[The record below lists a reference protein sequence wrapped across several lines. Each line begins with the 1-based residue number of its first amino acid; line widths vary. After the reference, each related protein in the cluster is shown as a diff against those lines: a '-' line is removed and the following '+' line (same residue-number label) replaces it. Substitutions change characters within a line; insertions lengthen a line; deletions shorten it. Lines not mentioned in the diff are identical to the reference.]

1 MSLSEHKE
9 EARAG
14 RTSLWSGL
22 LLGGLLMVFV
32 AAFLYVAYM
41 FLSWGQ
47 SAAAQAP
54 EMAPLSLPKLVR
66 PVAETGETVETAS
79 GTLFQPVSRGVTEDQ
94 PAAMDRTTVLL
105 MGVDARPGQR
115 VARTDTIIVLTLN
128 PQTGSAGMLSIP
140 RDMWVNIP
148 GYDYYKINQ
157 AYYFGELDQLPGGG
171 PALAVKT
178 VESFIGV
185 PINYYAQID
194 FGAFVRVIDEI
205 GGVKIDVPEKI
216 TIDPIGD
223 SPKVTLEPGR
233 YTLNGELALAYARSR
248 KGSGDDFARAERQQQ
263 VILAVRDRIL
273 QFDQMP
279 SLVTK
284 APKIYQE
291 ISSGLQT
298 NLTFDQAFR
307 LGLLAMELPAENIRK
322 AVIGPSEVEFAK
334 SPDGLDILIP
344 YPDRIRLVRDQVFTS
359 GDSISP
365 IALTED
371 LKSQVATEAAR
382 ISVQNGSYTT
392 GLAALTAEFF
402 RSQGL
407 TVTEETNASDIYSVT
422 TIYVL
427 SGKPYTVRYLA
438 DIMQVENIRIYNRYE
453 PTASVDLIVT
463 LGTDWADANPMP

>member
-1 MSLSEHKE
+1 MTQKN
-9 EARAG
+9 
-14 RTSLWSGL
+14 TSQPRRRVVFDRLTIL
-22 LLGGLLMVFV
+22 LLIVFV
-32 AAFLYVAYM
+32 ILAIVTGVAV
-41 FLSWGQ
+41 FRLVKNTVAGWNITPLEGVSIQ
-47 SAAAQAP
+47 STTTVNGTP
-54 EMAPLSLPKLVR
+54 VSLPGGALQ
-66 PVAETGETVETAS
+66 PEGGPTAEPWDGN
-79 GTLFQPVSRGVTEDQ
+79 SRVTI
-94 PAAMDRTTVLL
+94 LL
-105 MGVDARPGQR
+105 MGLDYRDWEAGEVP
-115 VARTDTIIVLTLN
+115 RTDSMILLTIDPMTS
-128 PQTGSAGMLSIP
+128 SAGMLSIP

-307 LGLLAMELPAENIRK
+307 LGLLAMDLPAENIRK

>member
-1 MSLSEHKE
+1 MTQKN
-9 EARAG
+9 
-14 RTSLWSGL
+14 TSQPRRRVVFDRLTIL
-22 LLGGLLMVFV
+22 LLIVFV
-32 AAFLYVAYM
+32 ILAIVTGVAV
-41 FLSWGQ
+41 FRLVKNTVAGWNITPLEGVSIQ
-47 SAAAQAP
+47 STTTVNGTP
-54 EMAPLSLPKLVR
+54 VSLPGGALQ
-66 PVAETGETVETAS
+66 PEGGPTAEPWDGN
-79 GTLFQPVSRGVTEDQ
+79 SRITI
-94 PAAMDRTTVLL
+94 LL
-105 MGVDARPGQR
+105 MGLDYRDWEAGEVP
-115 VARTDTIIVLTLN
+115 RTDSMILLTIDPMTS
-128 PQTGSAGMLSIP
+128 SAGMLSIP

-298 NLTFDQAFR
+298 NLTFDQAFQ

>member
-1 MSLSEHKE
+1 MTQKN
-9 EARAG
+9 
-14 RTSLWSGL
+14 TSQPRRRVVFDRLTIL
-22 LLGGLLMVFV
+22 LLIVFV
-32 AAFLYVAYM
+32 ILAIVTGVAV
-41 FLSWGQ
+41 FRLVKNTVAGWNITPLEGVSIQ
-47 SAAAQAP
+47 STTTVNGTP
-54 EMAPLSLPKLVR
+54 VSLPGGALQ
-66 PVAETGETVETAS
+66 PEGGPTAEPWDGN
-79 GTLFQPVSRGVTEDQ
+79 SRITI
-94 PAAMDRTTVLL
+94 LL
-105 MGVDARPGQR
+105 MGLDYKDWEAGEVP
-115 VARTDTIIVLTLN
+115 RTDSMILLTIDPMTS
-128 PQTGSAGMLSIP
+128 SAGMLSIP

-248 KGSGDDFARAERQQQ
+248 KGSSDFARAERQQQ

>member
-1 MSLSEHKE
+1 MTQKN
-9 EARAG
+9 
-14 RTSLWSGL
+14 TSQPRRRVVFDRLTIL
-22 LLGGLLMVFV
+22 LLIVFV
-32 AAFLYVAYM
+32 ILAIVTGVAV
-41 FLSWGQ
+41 FRLVKNTVAGWNITPLEGVSIQ
-47 SAAAQAP
+47 STTTVNGTP
-54 EMAPLSLPKLVR
+54 VSLPGGALQ
-66 PVAETGETVETAS
+66 PEGGPTAEPWDGN
-79 GTLFQPVSRGVTEDQ
+79 SRVTI
-94 PAAMDRTTVLL
+94 LL
-105 MGVDARPGQR
+105 MGLDYRDWEAGEVP
-115 VARTDTIIVLTLN
+115 RTDSMILLTIDPMTS
-128 PQTGSAGMLSIP
+128 SAGMLSIP

-157 AYYFGELDQLPGGG
+157 AYFFGELDQLPGGG

>member
-1 MSLSEHKE
+1 MTQKN
-9 EARAG
+9 
-14 RTSLWSGL
+14 TSQPRRRVVFDRLTIL
-22 LLGGLLMVFV
+22 LLIVFV
-32 AAFLYVAYM
+32 ILAIVTGVAV
-41 FLSWGQ
+41 FRLVKNTVAGWNITPLEGVSIQ
-47 SAAAQAP
+47 STTTVDGTP
-54 EMAPLSLPKLVR
+54 VSLPGGALQ
-66 PVAETGETVETAS
+66 PEGGPTAEPWDGN
-79 GTLFQPVSRGVTEDQ
+79 SRVTI
-94 PAAMDRTTVLL
+94 LL
-105 MGVDARPGQR
+105 MGLDYKDWEAGEVP
-115 VARTDTIIVLTLN
+115 RTDSMILLTIDPMTS
-128 PQTGSAGMLSIP
+128 SAGMLSIP

>member
-1 MSLSEHKE
+1 MTQKN
-9 EARAG
+9 
-14 RTSLWSGL
+14 TSQPRRRVVFDRLTIL
-22 LLGGLLMVFV
+22 LLIVFV
-32 AAFLYVAYM
+32 ILAIVTGVAV
-41 FLSWGQ
+41 FRLVKNTVAGWNITPLEGVSIQ
-47 SAAAQAP
+47 STTTVDGTP
-54 EMAPLSLPKLVR
+54 VSLPGGALQ
-66 PVAETGETVETAS
+66 PEGGPTAEPWDGN
-79 GTLFQPVSRGVTEDQ
+79 SRVTI
-94 PAAMDRTTVLL
+94 LL
-105 MGVDARPGQR
+105 MGLDYRDWEAGEVP
-115 VARTDTIIVLTLN
+115 RTDSMILLTIDPMTS
-128 PQTGSAGMLSIP
+128 SAGMLSIP

-157 AYYFGELDQLPGGG
+157 AYFFGELDQLPGGG

>member
-1 MSLSEHKE
+1 MTQKN
-9 EARAG
+9 
-14 RTSLWSGL
+14 TSQPRRRVVFDRLTIL
-22 LLGGLLMVFV
+22 LLIVFV
-32 AAFLYVAYM
+32 ILAIVTGVAV
-41 FLSWGQ
+41 FRLVKNTVAGWNITPLEGVSIQ
-47 SAAAQAP
+47 STTTVNGTP
-54 EMAPLSLPKLVR
+54 VSLPGGALQ
-66 PVAETGETVETAS
+66 PEGGPTAEPWDGN
-79 GTLFQPVSRGVTEDQ
+79 SRVTI
-94 PAAMDRTTVLL
+94 LL
-105 MGVDARPGQR
+105 MGLDYKDWEAGEVP
-115 VARTDTIIVLTLN
+115 RTDSMILLTIDPMTS
-128 PQTGSAGMLSIP
+128 SAGMLSIP

>member
-1 MSLSEHKE
+1 MTQKN
-9 EARAG
+9 
-14 RTSLWSGL
+14 TSQPRRRVVFDRLTIL
-22 LLGGLLMVFV
+22 LLIVFV
-32 AAFLYVAYM
+32 ILAIVTGVAV
-41 FLSWGQ
+41 FRLVKNTVAGWNITPLEGVSIQ
-47 SAAAQAP
+47 STTTVNGTP
-54 EMAPLSLPKLVR
+54 VSLPGGALQ
-66 PVAETGETVETAS
+66 PEGGPTAEPWDGN
-79 GTLFQPVSRGVTEDQ
+79 SRITI
-94 PAAMDRTTVLL
+94 LL
-105 MGVDARPGQR
+105 MGLDYKDWEAGEVP
-115 VARTDTIIVLTLN
+115 RTDSMILLTIDPMTS
-128 PQTGSAGMLSIP
+128 SAGMLSIP

-248 KGSGDDFARAERQQQ
+248 KGSSDFARAERQQQ

-392 GLAALTAEFF
+392 GLAAQTAEFF

-438 DIMQVENIRIYNRYE
+438 DIMRVENIRIYNRYE

>member
-1 MSLSEHKE
+1 MTQKN
-9 EARAG
+9 
-14 RTSLWSGL
+14 TSQPRRRVVFDRLTIL
-22 LLGGLLMVFV
+22 LLIVFV
-32 AAFLYVAYM
+32 ILAIVTGVAV
-41 FLSWGQ
+41 FRLVKNTVAGWNITPLEGVSIQ
-47 SAAAQAP
+47 STTTVDGTP
-54 EMAPLSLPKLVR
+54 VSLPGGALQ
-66 PVAETGETVETAS
+66 PEGGPTAEPWDGN
-79 GTLFQPVSRGVTEDQ
+79 SRITI
-94 PAAMDRTTVLL
+94 LL
-105 MGVDARPGQR
+105 MGLDYKDWEAGEVP
-115 VARTDTIIVLTLN
+115 RTDSMILLTIDPMTS
-128 PQTGSAGMLSIP
+128 SAGMLSIP

>member
-1 MSLSEHKE
+1 MTQKN
-9 EARAG
+9 
-14 RTSLWSGL
+14 TSQPRRRVVFDRLTIL
-22 LLGGLLMVFV
+22 LLIVFV
-32 AAFLYVAYM
+32 ILAIVTGVAV
-41 FLSWGQ
+41 FRLVKNTVAGWNITPLEGVSIQ
-47 SAAAQAP
+47 STTTVNGTP
-54 EMAPLSLPKLVR
+54 VSLPGGALQ
-66 PVAETGETVETAS
+66 PEGGPTAEPWDGN
-79 GTLFQPVSRGVTEDQ
+79 SRITI
-94 PAAMDRTTVLL
+94 LL
-105 MGVDARPGQR
+105 MGLDYRDWEAGEVP
-115 VARTDTIIVLTLN
+115 RTDSMILLTIDPMTS
-128 PQTGSAGMLSIP
+128 SAGMLSIP

>member
-1 MSLSEHKE
+1 MTQKN
-9 EARAG
+9 
-14 RTSLWSGL
+14 TSQPRRRVVFDRLTIL
-22 LLGGLLMVFV
+22 LLIVFV
-32 AAFLYVAYM
+32 ILAIVTGVAV
-41 FLSWGQ
+41 FRLVKNTVAGWNITPLEGVSIQ
-47 SAAAQAP
+47 STTTVNGTP
-54 EMAPLSLPKLVR
+54 VSLPGGALQ
-66 PVAETGETVETAS
+66 PEGGPTAEPWDGN
-79 GTLFQPVSRGVTEDQ
+79 SRVTI
-94 PAAMDRTTVLL
+94 LL
-105 MGVDARPGQR
+105 MGLDYKDWEAGEVP
-115 VARTDTIIVLTLN
+115 RTDSMILLTIDPMTS
-128 PQTGSAGMLSIP
+128 SAGMLSIP

-157 AYYFGELDQLPGGG
+157 AYFFGELDQLPGGG

>member
-1 MSLSEHKE
+1 LP
-9 EARAG
+9 
-14 RTSLWSGL
+14 
-22 LLGGLLMVFV
+22 GGAL
-32 AAFLYVAYM
+32 
-41 FLSWGQ
+41 Q
-47 SAAAQAP
+47 P
-54 EMAPLSLPKLVR
+54 EGGPT
-66 PVAETGETVETAS
+66 AEPWDGN
-79 GTLFQPVSRGVTEDQ
+79 SRVTI
-94 PAAMDRTTVLL
+94 LL
-105 MGVDARPGQR
+105 MGLDYRDWEAGEVP
-115 VARTDTIIVLTLN
+115 RTDSMILLTIDPMTS
-128 PQTGSAGMLSIP
+128 SAGMLSIP

>member
-1 MSLSEHKE
+1 MTQKN
-9 EARAG
+9 
-14 RTSLWSGL
+14 TSQPRRRVVFDRLTIL
-22 LLGGLLMVFV
+22 LLIVFV
-32 AAFLYVAYM
+32 ILAIVTGVAV
-41 FLSWGQ
+41 FRLVKNTVAGWNITPLEGVSIQ
-47 SAAAQAP
+47 STTTVNGTP
-54 EMAPLSLPKLVR
+54 VSLPGGALQ
-66 PVAETGETVETAS
+66 PEGGPTAEPWDGN
-79 GTLFQPVSRGVTEDQ
+79 SRVTI
-94 PAAMDRTTVLL
+94 LL
-105 MGVDARPGQR
+105 MGLDYKDWEAGEVP
-115 VARTDTIIVLTLN
+115 RTDSMILLTIDPMTS
-128 PQTGSAGMLSIP
+128 SAGMLSIP

-248 KGSGDDFARAERQQQ
+248 KGSTDFARAERQQQ

>member
-1 MSLSEHKE
+1 MTQKN
-9 EARAG
+9 
-14 RTSLWSGL
+14 TSQPRRRVVFDRLTIL
-22 LLGGLLMVFV
+22 LLIVFV
-32 AAFLYVAYM
+32 ILAIVTGVAV
-41 FLSWGQ
+41 FRLVKNTVAGWNITPLEGVSIQ
-47 SAAAQAP
+47 STTTVNGTP
-54 EMAPLSLPKLVR
+54 VSLPGGALQ
-66 PVAETGETVETAS
+66 PEGGPTAEPWDGN
-79 GTLFQPVSRGVTEDQ
+79 SRITI
-94 PAAMDRTTVLL
+94 LL
-105 MGVDARPGQR
+105 MGLDYKDWEAGEVP
-115 VARTDTIIVLTLN
+115 RTDSMILLTIDPMTS
-128 PQTGSAGMLSIP
+128 SAGMLSIP

>member
-1 MSLSEHKE
+1 MTQKN
-9 EARAG
+9 
-14 RTSLWSGL
+14 TSQPRRRVVFDRLTIL
-22 LLGGLLMVFV
+22 LLIVFV
-32 AAFLYVAYM
+32 ILAIVTGVAV
-41 FLSWGQ
+41 FRLVKNTVAGWNITPLEGVSIQ
-47 SAAAQAP
+47 STTTVNGTP
-54 EMAPLSLPKLVR
+54 VSLPGGALQ
-66 PVAETGETVETAS
+66 PEGGPTAEPWDGN
-79 GTLFQPVSRGVTEDQ
+79 SRVTI
-94 PAAMDRTTVLL
+94 LL
-105 MGVDARPGQR
+105 MGLDYKDWEAGEVP
-115 VARTDTIIVLTLN
+115 RTDSMILLTIDPMTS
-128 PQTGSAGMLSIP
+128 SAGMLSIP

-157 AYYFGELDQLPGGG
+157 AYFFGELDQLPGGG

-248 KGSGDDFARAERQQQ
+248 KGSTDFARAERQQQ

>member
-1 MSLSEHKE
+1 MTQKN
-9 EARAG
+9 
-14 RTSLWSGL
+14 TSQPRRRVVFDRLTIL
-22 LLGGLLMVFV
+22 LLIVFV
-32 AAFLYVAYM
+32 ILAIVTGVAV
-41 FLSWGQ
+41 FRLVKNTVAGWNITPLEGVSIQ
-47 SAAAQAP
+47 STTTVNGTP
-54 EMAPLSLPKLVR
+54 VSLPGGALQ
-66 PVAETGETVETAS
+66 PEGGPTAEPWDGN
-79 GTLFQPVSRGVTEDQ
+79 SRVTI
-94 PAAMDRTTVLL
+94 LL
-105 MGVDARPGQR
+105 MGLDYRDWEAGEVP
-115 VARTDTIIVLTLN
+115 RTDSMILLTIDPMTS
-128 PQTGSAGMLSIP
+128 SAGMLSIP

-248 KGSGDDFARAERQQQ
+248 KGSTDFARAERQQQ

>member
-1 MSLSEHKE
+1 MTQKN
-9 EARAG
+9 
-14 RTSLWSGL
+14 TSQPRRRVVFDRLTIL
-22 LLGGLLMVFV
+22 LLIVFV
-32 AAFLYVAYM
+32 ILAIVTGVAV
-41 FLSWGQ
+41 FRLVKNTVAGWNITPLEGVSIQ
-47 SAAAQAP
+47 STTTVNGTP
-54 EMAPLSLPKLVR
+54 VSLPGGALQ
-66 PVAETGETVETAS
+66 PEGGPTAEPWDGN
-79 GTLFQPVSRGVTEDQ
+79 SRVTI
-94 PAAMDRTTVLL
+94 LL
-105 MGVDARPGQR
+105 MGLDYRDWEAGEVP
-115 VARTDTIIVLTLN
+115 RTDSMILLTIDPMTS
-128 PQTGSAGMLSIP
+128 SAGMLSIP

-157 AYYFGELDQLPGGG
+157 AYFFGELDQLPGGG

-248 KGSGDDFARAERQQQ
+248 KGSTDFARAERQQQ

>member
-1 MSLSEHKE
+1 MTQKN
-9 EARAG
+9 
-14 RTSLWSGL
+14 TSQPRRRVVFDRLTIL
-22 LLGGLLMVFV
+22 LLIVFV
-32 AAFLYVAYM
+32 ILAIVTGVAV
-41 FLSWGQ
+41 FRLVKNTVAGWNITPLEGVSIQ
-47 SAAAQAP
+47 STTTVNGTP
-54 EMAPLSLPKLVR
+54 VSLPGGALQ
-66 PVAETGETVETAS
+66 PEGGPTAEPWDGN
-79 GTLFQPVSRGVTEDQ
+79 SRVTI
-94 PAAMDRTTVLL
+94 LL
-105 MGVDARPGQR
+105 MGLDYRDWEAGEVP
-115 VARTDTIIVLTLN
+115 RTDSMILLTIDPMTS
-128 PQTGSAGMLSIP
+128 SAGMLSIP

>member
-1 MSLSEHKE
+1 MTQKN
-9 EARAG
+9 
-14 RTSLWSGL
+14 TSQPRRRVVFDRLTIL
-22 LLGGLLMVFV
+22 LLIVFV
-32 AAFLYVAYM
+32 ILAIVTGVAV
-41 FLSWGQ
+41 FRLVKNTVAGWNITPLEGVSIQ
-47 SAAAQAP
+47 STTTVDGTP
-54 EMAPLSLPKLVR
+54 VSLPGGALQ
-66 PVAETGETVETAS
+66 PEGGPTAEPWDGN
-79 GTLFQPVSRGVTEDQ
+79 SRVTI
-94 PAAMDRTTVLL
+94 LL
-105 MGVDARPGQR
+105 MGLDYRDWEAGEVP
-115 VARTDTIIVLTLN
+115 RTDSMILLTIDPMTS
-128 PQTGSAGMLSIP
+128 SAGMLSIP

>member
-1 MSLSEHKE
+1 MTQKN
-9 EARAG
+9 
-14 RTSLWSGL
+14 TSQPRRRVVFDRLTIL
-22 LLGGLLMVFV
+22 LLIVFV
-32 AAFLYVAYM
+32 ILAIVTGVAV
-41 FLSWGQ
+41 FRLVKNTVAGWNITPLEGVSIQ
-47 SAAAQAP
+47 STTTVNGTP
-54 EMAPLSLPKLVR
+54 VSLPGGALQ
-66 PVAETGETVETAS
+66 PEGGPTAEPWDGN
-79 GTLFQPVSRGVTEDQ
+79 SRVTI
-94 PAAMDRTTVLL
+94 LL
-105 MGVDARPGQR
+105 MGLNYRDWEAGEVP
-115 VARTDTIIVLTLN
+115 RTDSMILLTIDPMTS
-128 PQTGSAGMLSIP
+128 SAGMLSIP

-307 LGLLAMELPAENIRK
+307 LGLLAMDLPAENIRK

>member
-1 MSLSEHKE
+1 MTQKN
-9 EARAG
+9 
-14 RTSLWSGL
+14 TSQPRRRVVFDRLTIL
-22 LLGGLLMVFV
+22 LLIVFV
-32 AAFLYVAYM
+32 ILAIVTGVAV
-41 FLSWGQ
+41 FRLVKNTVAGWNITPLEGVSIQ
-47 SAAAQAP
+47 STTTVNGTP
-54 EMAPLSLPKLVR
+54 VSLPGGALQ
-66 PVAETGETVETAS
+66 PEGGPTAEPWDGN
-79 GTLFQPVSRGVTEDQ
+79 SRVTI
-94 PAAMDRTTVLL
+94 LL
-105 MGVDARPGQR
+105 MGLDYRDWEAGEVP
-115 VARTDTIIVLTLN
+115 RTDSMILLTIDPMTS
-128 PQTGSAGMLSIP
+128 SAGMLSIP

-248 KGSGDDFARAERQQQ
+248 KGSSDFARAERQQQ

>member
-1 MSLSEHKE
+1 MGLDYKDW
-9 EARAG
+9 EA
-14 RTSLWSGL
+14 
-22 LLGGLLMVFV
+22 
-32 AAFLYVAYM
+32 
-41 FLSWGQ
+41 
-47 SAAAQAP
+47 
-54 EMAPLSLPKLVR
+54 
-66 PVAETGETVETAS
+66 GEV
-79 GTLFQPVSRGVTEDQ
+79 P
-94 PAAMDRTTVLL
+94 
-105 MGVDARPGQR
+105 
-115 VARTDTIIVLTLN
+115 RTDSMILLTIDPMTS
-128 PQTGSAGMLSIP
+128 SAGMLSIP

-157 AYYFGELDQLPGGG
+157 AYFFGELDQLPGGG

>member
-1 MSLSEHKE
+1 MTQKN
-9 EARAG
+9 
-14 RTSLWSGL
+14 TSQPRRRVVFDRLTIL
-22 LLGGLLMVFV
+22 LLIVFV
-32 AAFLYVAYM
+32 ILAIVTGVAV
-41 FLSWGQ
+41 FRLVKNTVAGWNITPLEGVSIQ
-47 SAAAQAP
+47 STTTVNGTP
-54 EMAPLSLPKLVR
+54 VSLPGGALQ
-66 PVAETGETVETAS
+66 PEGGPTAEPWDGN
-79 GTLFQPVSRGVTEDQ
+79 SRVTI
-94 PAAMDRTTVLL
+94 LL
-105 MGVDARPGQR
+105 MGLDYRDWEAGEVPH
-115 VARTDTIIVLTLN
+115 TDSMILLTIDPMTS
-128 PQTGSAGMLSIP
+128 SAGMLSIP

-194 FGAFVRVIDEI
+194 FGAFVRVSDEI

-248 KGSGDDFARAERQQQ
+248 EGSGADFARAERQQQ

>member
-1 MSLSEHKE
+1 MTQKN
-9 EARAG
+9 
-14 RTSLWSGL
+14 TSQPRRRVVFDRLTIL
-22 LLGGLLMVFV
+22 LLIVFV
-32 AAFLYVAYM
+32 ILAIVTGVAV
-41 FLSWGQ
+41 FRLVKNTVAGWNITPLEGVSIQ
-47 SAAAQAP
+47 STTTVNGTP
-54 EMAPLSLPKLVR
+54 VSLPGGALQ
-66 PVAETGETVETAS
+66 PEGGPTAEPWDGN
-79 GTLFQPVSRGVTEDQ
+79 SRITI
-94 PAAMDRTTVLL
+94 LL
-105 MGVDARPGQR
+105 MGLDYKDWEAGEVP
-115 VARTDTIIVLTLN
+115 RTDSMILLTIDPMTS
-128 PQTGSAGMLSIP
+128 SAGMLSIP

-307 LGLLAMELPAENIRK
+307 LGLLAMDLPAENIRK

>member
-1 MSLSEHKE
+1 MTQKN
-9 EARAG
+9 
-14 RTSLWSGL
+14 TSQPRRRVVFDRLTIL
-22 LLGGLLMVFV
+22 LLIVFV
-32 AAFLYVAYM
+32 ILAIVTGVAV
-41 FLSWGQ
+41 FRLVKNTVAGWNITPLEGVSIQ
-47 SAAAQAP
+47 STTTVNGTP
-54 EMAPLSLPKLVR
+54 VSLPGGALQ
-66 PVAETGETVETAS
+66 PEGGPTAEPWDGN
-79 GTLFQPVSRGVTEDQ
+79 SRVTI
-94 PAAMDRTTVLL
+94 LL
-105 MGVDARPGQR
+105 MGLDYRDWEAGEVP
-115 VARTDTIIVLTLN
+115 RTDSMILLTIDPMTS
-128 PQTGSAGMLSIP
+128 SAGMLSIP

-298 NLTFDQAFR
+298 NLTFDQAFQ

>member
-1 MSLSEHKE
+1 
-9 EARAG
+9 
-14 RTSLWSGL
+14 
-22 LLGGLLMVFV
+22 
-32 AAFLYVAYM
+32 
-41 FLSWGQ
+41 
-47 SAAAQAP
+47 
-54 EMAPLSLPKLVR
+54 
-66 PVAETGETVETAS
+66 
-79 GTLFQPVSRGVTEDQ
+79 
-94 PAAMDRTTVLL
+94 
-105 MGVDARPGQR
+105 
-115 VARTDTIIVLTLN
+115 
-128 PQTGSAGMLSIP
+128 
-140 RDMWVNIP
+140 
-148 GYDYYKINQ
+148 
-157 AYYFGELDQLPGGG
+157 
-171 PALAVKT
+171 
-178 VESFIGV
+178 
-185 PINYYAQID
+185 
-194 FGAFVRVIDEI
+194 
-205 GGVKIDVPEKI
+205 
-216 TIDPIGD
+216 
-223 SPKVTLEPGR
+223 
-233 YTLNGELALAYARSR
+233 
-248 KGSGDDFARAERQQQ
+248 
-263 VILAVRDRIL
+263 VRDRIL

>member
-1 MSLSEHKE
+1 MTQKN
-9 EARAG
+9 
-14 RTSLWSGL
+14 TSQPRRRVVFDRLTIL
-22 LLGGLLMVFV
+22 LLIVFV
-32 AAFLYVAYM
+32 ILAIVTGVAV
-41 FLSWGQ
+41 FRLVKNTVAGWNITPLEGVSIQ
-47 SAAAQAP
+47 STTTVDGTP
-54 EMAPLSLPKLVR
+54 VSLPGGALQ
-66 PVAETGETVETAS
+66 PEGGPTAEPWDGN
-79 GTLFQPVSRGVTEDQ
+79 SRVTI
-94 PAAMDRTTVLL
+94 LL
-105 MGVDARPGQR
+105 MGLDYRDWEAGEVP
-115 VARTDTIIVLTLN
+115 RTDSMILLTIDPMTS
-128 PQTGSAGMLSIP
+128 SAGMLSIP

-248 KGSGDDFARAERQQQ
+248 KGSTDFARAERQQQ

>member
-1 MSLSEHKE
+1 MTQKN
-9 EARAG
+9 
-14 RTSLWSGL
+14 TSQPRRRVVFDRLTIL
-22 LLGGLLMVFV
+22 LLIVFV
-32 AAFLYVAYM
+32 ILAIVTGVAV
-41 FLSWGQ
+41 FRLVKNTVAGWNITPLEGVSIQ
-47 SAAAQAP
+47 STTTVNGTP
-54 EMAPLSLPKLVR
+54 VSLPGGALQ
-66 PVAETGETVETAS
+66 PEGGPTAEPWDGN
-79 GTLFQPVSRGVTEDQ
+79 SRVTI
-94 PAAMDRTTVLL
+94 LL
-105 MGVDARPGQR
+105 MGLDYRDWEAGEVP
-115 VARTDTIIVLTLN
+115 RTDSMILLTIDPMTS
-128 PQTGSAGMLSIP
+128 SAGMLSIP

-307 LGLLAMELPAENIRK
+307 LGLLAMDLPAENIRK

-463 LGTDWADANPMP
+463 LGTDWADANPIP

>member
-1 MSLSEHKE
+1 MTQKN
-9 EARAG
+9 
-14 RTSLWSGL
+14 TSQPRRRVVFDRLTIL
-22 LLGGLLMVFV
+22 LLIVFV
-32 AAFLYVAYM
+32 ILAIVTGVAV
-41 FLSWGQ
+41 FRLVKNTVAGWNITPLEGVSIQ
-47 SAAAQAP
+47 STTTVNGTP
-54 EMAPLSLPKLVR
+54 VSLPGGALQ
-66 PVAETGETVETAS
+66 PEGGPTAEPWDGN
-79 GTLFQPVSRGVTEDQ
+79 SRITI
-94 PAAMDRTTVLL
+94 LL
-105 MGVDARPGQR
+105 MGLDYKDWEAGEVP
-115 VARTDTIIVLTLN
+115 RTDSMILLTIDPMTS
-128 PQTGSAGMLSIP
+128 SAGMLSIP

-157 AYYFGELDQLPGGG
+157 AYFFGELDQLPGGG

-248 KGSGDDFARAERQQQ
+248 KGSTDFARAERQQQ

>member
-1 MSLSEHKE
+1 MTQKN
-9 EARAG
+9 
-14 RTSLWSGL
+14 TSQPRRRVVFDRLTIL
-22 LLGGLLMVFV
+22 LLIVFV
-32 AAFLYVAYM
+32 ILAIVTGVAV
-41 FLSWGQ
+41 FRLVKNTVAGWNITPLEGVSIQ
-47 SAAAQAP
+47 STTTVNGTP
-54 EMAPLSLPKLVR
+54 VSLPGGALQ
-66 PVAETGETVETAS
+66 PEGGPTAEPWDGN
-79 GTLFQPVSRGVTEDQ
+79 SRVTI
-94 PAAMDRTTVLL
+94 LL
-105 MGVDARPGQR
+105 MGLDYRDWEAGEVP
-115 VARTDTIIVLTLN
+115 RTDSMILLTIDPMTS
-128 PQTGSAGMLSIP
+128 SAGMLSIP

-205 GGVKIDVPEKI
+205 GGVIDVPEKI

>member
-1 MSLSEHKE
+1 MTQKN
-9 EARAG
+9 
-14 RTSLWSGL
+14 TSQPRRRVVFDRLTIL
-22 LLGGLLMVFV
+22 LLIVFV
-32 AAFLYVAYM
+32 ILAIVTGVAV
-41 FLSWGQ
+41 FRLVKNTVAGWNITPLEGVSIQ
-47 SAAAQAP
+47 STTTVDGTP
-54 EMAPLSLPKLVR
+54 VSLPGGALQ
-66 PVAETGETVETAS
+66 PEGGPTAEPWDGN
-79 GTLFQPVSRGVTEDQ
+79 SRVTI
-94 PAAMDRTTVLL
+94 LL
-105 MGVDARPGQR
+105 MGLDYRDWEAGEVP
-115 VARTDTIIVLTLN
+115 RTDSMILLTIDPMTS
-128 PQTGSAGMLSIP
+128 SAGMLSIP

-307 LGLLAMELPAENIRK
+307 LGLLAMDLPAENIRK